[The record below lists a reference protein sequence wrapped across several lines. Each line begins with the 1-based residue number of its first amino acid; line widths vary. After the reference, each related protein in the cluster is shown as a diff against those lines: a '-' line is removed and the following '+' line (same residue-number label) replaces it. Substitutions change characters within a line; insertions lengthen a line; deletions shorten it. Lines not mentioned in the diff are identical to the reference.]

1 MTDESLTADRGSRRR
16 ISSSLG
22 EGLFVEAGAG
32 TGKTTE
38 MVTRIVNLVR
48 GGSASIDR
56 LAAITFT
63 EMAAAELRDR
73 VRHRLEESA
82 LAPGASEDERRRC
95 REAAAG
101 MDGASIQTLHSFAA
115 SLLRERPLE
124 AGLPPNFRIAEPIEA
139 DIRFEEKWQSWLHD
153 ELLAGETAVELL
165 RLIKLGLRMDHLRAA
180 AAALQSNY
188 DRLSSPFDVP
198 APPPRRAV
206 AKVVASL
213 PLMQQLRGCCLDES
227 DNLYPHVQ
235 IGRAHV

>member
-1 MTDESLTADRGSRRR
+1 MLDELQTADRGSRLR
-16 ISSSLG
+16 ISNSLS

-38 MVTRIVNLVR
+38 MVSRIVNLVKE
-48 GGSASIDR
+48 GATTIDH

-82 LAPGASEDERRRC
+82 LSPGVGEEGRRRC
-95 REAAAG
+95 REAAAD
-101 MDGASIQTLHSFAA
+101 MDIASIQTLHSFAA

-139 DIRFEEKWQSWLHD
+139 DIRFEEKWQSWLHQ
-153 ELLAGETAVELL
+153 ELLTGTTALELL
-165 RLIKLGLRMDHLRAA
+165 RLIKLGLKMDHLRAA

-188 DRLSSPFDVP
+188 DRIALPFSVP
-198 APPPRRAV
+198 PAPPRRAV
-206 AKVVASL
+206 AKVVSSL
-213 PLMQQLRGCCLDES
+213 PLMQQLCNLCLDES
-227 DNLYPHVQ
+227 DNLY
-235 IGRAHV
+235 